1 MKYLNLFVVA
11 LLLLASACKQ
21 KDGSDSKKQTET
33 DPSDTIKVT
42 EIKKDS
48 SKSAPFVVAGKD
60 TALANKAKP
69 ELATNNTNSSA
80 TNDVKVK
87 NDNRYYLIVGSFKDF
102 ENSKKLSKKLEGSEI
117 IDGQNSFQRVAKA
130 AFDNK
135 QEALKALKQY
145 RKKHSKKAAWLLHQ

>member
-11 LLLLASACKQ
+11 LLLFASACKH
-21 KDGSDSKKQTET
+21 KEEADSKKQPET
-33 DPSDTIKVT
+33 DASDTIKAT

-48 SKSAPFVVAGKD
+48 TKSAPFVVTSKD

-69 ELATNNTNSSA
+69 ELATNSSA

-87 NDNRYYLIVGSFKDF
+87 NDNRYYLIVGSFKDL

-117 IDGQNSFQRVAKA
+117 LDGQNSFQRVAKA

-145 RKKHSKKAAWLLHQ
+145 RKKHSQKAAWLLHQ